1 MPRVVVPNESEER
14 ALDLSHRRRKGI
26 LLVVLLACLVAAAAV
41 ALTTYRARGPK
52 VSADTVFV
60 SAPAWPKPD
69 GRQAAQK
76 PVAPLKE
83 WLVQVGAFTNK
94 KDAEALA
101 TRLAGLGRP
110 VSVVAPVSAADSLSK
125 VIVSG
130 MADRTT
136 ARRLA
141 DSLGKAL
148 GRPVAV
154 IEPTGI
160 RAN

>member
-1 MPRVVVPNESEER
+1 VPRVVVPNESEER
-14 ALDLSHRRRKGI
+14 ALDQSHRRRKG
-26 LLVVLLACLVAAAAV
+26 VLLAVVLVCVVGAAAV

-69 GRQAAQK
+69 ARQAA
-76 PVAPLKE
+76 PRPAAPLKE

-101 TRLAGLGRP
+101 ARLEGVGRP
-110 VSVVAPVSAADSLSK
+110 VSVVAPISAADSLNK
-125 VIVSG
+125 VMVGG
-130 MADRTT
+130 MADGTT

-141 DSLGKAL
+141 DSLGRAL
-148 GRPVAV
+148 GRSVSI

-160 RAN
+160 RAR